1 MIPRRILWLVRGI
14 HSVARGFSV
23 LLLVTGVETSLAQVV
38 LDGKFG
44 TTGALSGPNFN
55 ITPGM
60 GATRGNNL
68 FHSFAQFDLKAG
80 DVAAFTGPANIQ
92 NILTRVTGGSPASI
106 NGTIRSDIAGANFFL
121 INPSG
126 VIFGPKAAVNVS
138 GSFAA
143 STADYLKLADDVRF
157 VAALDADDSGLSTAP
172 VSAFGFLGENPGSIA
187 GQQSTLKVSN
197 GKTITLVGGD
207 ISLDGGSVQAPGG
220 QLNLVSVQSAGEVPA
235 NPTTLSPAEFKSAF
249 PRQGSV
255 NLQKGAL
262 LDANAAGGGRIV
274 IRGGQLTVDNST
286 IQANTTGT
294 AAGQGIDIAVV
305 NDLELVKG
313 GQINSLST
321 LGRGAGGNINLSA
334 ESIRLDGGGLVD
346 GNFNP
351 ATRISTA
358 SGSPSAT
365 AGTAK
370 GGDIVIRAGSLEL
383 VNSAQITSST
393 FGAGNAGRIE
403 ITASSVRLDAQIT
416 TIAEISVNTWK
427 TFGGGN
433 AGDIVIRTG
442 SLDMLNGATI
452 LAITAGTGK
461 AGLIDIN
468 AQAVNILSGAIMTA
482 GTFGAGSGGNI
493 QIVCDLMLIDGQS
506 PLAGGPGFLTGI
518 QAVTTWQNSPA
529 PGGSIHIT
537 AGTLDL
543 EHMGSIFTTSYG
555 VGPGGSIAVTAGK
568 LSLGHSSTI
577 RAAGEAAGRAGNISL
592 RAGEDVVMTDNS
604 AVSTSAPG
612 SSGGDIFVQA
622 GSEIR
627 LADSQI
633 TAQAGLD
640 GGNITLAAPTLIY
653 LLRSTLSG
661 EADTTGSGFG
671 NGGNLTIDPSFLILN
686 NGALI
691 SKSSFGNGG
700 NITIQSD
707 YFFQSVSTIDASAP
721 FGLPG
726 TVSGSAPEVDLS
738 GSLIGLP
745 SNLLGAETQ
754 LRPDCGVRLTEN
766 ISSFIV
772 LGRGGLPMEP
782 GGFVPSGAAPT
793 FDEKK

>member
-1 MIPRRILWLVRGI
+1 MILPLIRPALQQRG
-14 HSVARGFSV
+14 SVAGWMTT
-23 LLLVTGVETSLAQVV
+23 LLLAAGASHTAAQVV
-38 LDGKFG
+38 LDGKFS
-44 TTGALSGPNFN
+44 TAGALAGPNYA
-55 ITPGM
+55 IAAGQ
-60 GATRGNNL
+60 GATHGNNL

-80 DVAAFTGPANIQ
+80 DVATFSGPANIQ
-92 NILTRVTGGSPASI
+92 NILTRVTGGGPSSI

-126 VIFGPKAAVNVS
+126 VMFGPNAAVNVS

-187 GQQSTLKVSN
+187 GQQSPLRVSS
-197 GKTITLVGGD
+197 GKAITLVGGD
-207 ISLDGGSVQAPGG
+207 ITLDGGTVQAPGG

-235 NPTTLSPAEFKSAF
+235 NPTTLTPAEFESAF
-249 PRQGSV
+249 PQQGLV
-255 NLQKGAL
+255 NLQNRAL

-294 AAGQGIDIAVV
+294 GAGQGIDIAVV

-321 LGRGAGGNINLSA
+321 QGRGAGGNINLSA
-334 ESIRLDGGGLVD
+334 GSIRLDGGGLVSTD
-346 GNFNP
+346 LNP
-351 ATRISTA
+351 TTRISAVSGTPTA
-358 SGSPSAT
+358 T
-365 AGTAK
+365 TGTAK
-370 GGDIVIRAGSLEL
+370 GGDIVIRADRLEL

-403 ITASSVRLDAQIT
+403 ITASSIWLDARIT
-416 TIAEISVNTWK
+416 KIAEISVNTWS
-427 TFGGGN
+427 GGGN
-433 AGDIVIRTG
+433 AGNIVLCTDT
-442 SLDMLNGATI
+442 LDMLNGATI
-452 LAITAGTGK
+452 LAITGGTGR

-468 AQAVNILSGAIMTA
+468 AQDVNILSGAIMTA
-482 GTFGAGSGGNI
+482 GTFGAGNGGNI
-493 QIVCDLMLIDGQS
+493 QIVCDAMRIDGQS
-506 PLAGGPGFLTGI
+506 PFADGPGFLTGI
-518 QAVTTWQNSPA
+518 QAVTTWRNSPA
-529 PGGSIHIT
+529 PGGSIQIT
-537 AGTLDL
+537 ANTLDL
-543 EHMGSIFTTSYG
+543 ENMGSIFTTSRG
-555 VGPGGSIAVTAGK
+555 AGPGGSIEVTAGE
-568 LSLGHSSTI
+568 LSLGRSSTI
-577 RAAGEAAGRAGNISL
+577 RAAGERTGRAGNISL
-592 RAGEDVVMTDNS
+592 HAGTDVVLTDQS

-612 SSGGDIFVQA
+612 SSGGDIFIQA

-627 LADSQI
+627 LADSEI

-640 GGNITLAAPTLIY
+640 GGSITLAAPELVY
-653 LLRSTLSG
+653 LLHSTLSG

-671 NGGNLTIDPSFLILN
+671 NGGNLTIDPSSFLILN
-686 NGALI
+686 DGALI

-707 YFFQSVSTIDASAP
+707 YFFQSASLIDASAP

-726 TVSGSAPEVDLS
+726 TVSVSAPEVDLS

-754 LRPDCGVRLTEN
+754 LRPDCGVRLTADL
-766 ISSFIV
+766 SSFIV
-772 LGRGGLPMEP
+772 LGRGGLPLDP
-782 GGFVPSGAAPT
+782 GGFVPSGAAPI